1 MTVEFTSDFRKCVY
15 DKETCSRIKYRAE
28 IGDAA
33 DADTRTY
40 HAIWGDDIPD
50 GIELIGR
57 CNDCTAYVFH
67 RHENGKYVPVRATYS
82 AKTLANF
89 ARAEKKFGHLMPENE
104 PLN

>member
-1 MTVEFTSDFRKCVY
+1 MNVEFTNNFQRCIY
-15 DKETCSRIKYRAE
+15 DKETCSLIKYRAE

-33 DADTRTY
+33 DADKNTY
-40 HAIWGDDIPD
+40 YAIWDDDIPD
-50 GIELIGR
+50 GIELIGK

-89 ARAEKKFGHLMPENE
+89 ARAERKFGHLRPENE
-104 PLN
+104 PWN

>member
-1 MTVEFTSDFRKCVY
+1 MNVEFTNNFQQCVY
-15 DKETCSRIKYRAE
+15 DKDTCMRIKLRAE

-33 DADTRTY
+33 DADTSTY
-40 HAIWGDDIPD
+40 YAIWGNDVPSDIE
-50 GIELIGR
+50 IIGK

-89 ARAEKKFGHLMPENE
+89 ARAERKFGHLRPENE
-104 PLN
+104 AW